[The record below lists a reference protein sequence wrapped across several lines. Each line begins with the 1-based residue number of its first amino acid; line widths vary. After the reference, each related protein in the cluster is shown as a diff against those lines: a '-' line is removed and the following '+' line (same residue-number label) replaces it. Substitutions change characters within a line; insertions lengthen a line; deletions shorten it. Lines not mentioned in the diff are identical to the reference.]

1 MPKGVSMIAREGLE
15 QDRSEHAK
23 LSVMA
28 LAARLQNI
36 KQLKALLGRSFL
48 CILGASWELLDFFW
62 SSGGLLGAFW
72 GCLEPSC
79 GF

>member
-15 QDRSEHAK
+15 QDRSEHAQ

-48 CILGASWELLDFFW
+48 CILGAS
-62 SSGGLLGAFW
+62 
-72 GCLEPSC
+72 
-79 GF
+79 